1 MAIVGRAKYT
11 HARAPFGSRL
21 FEISQ
26 ARVCVFRPAIAIA
39 KIRDYLQSIGREKNV
54 TVREIQLPRGNMM
67 RQPTFARVRVFVHGL
82 DGF

>member
-1 MAIVGRAKYT
+1 VYAYF
-11 HARAPFGSRL
+11 ARPT
-21 FEISQ
+21 
-26 ARVCVFRPAIAIA
+26 IAMA

-67 RQPTFARVRVFVHGL
+67 RQPTFARVRAFVHGL